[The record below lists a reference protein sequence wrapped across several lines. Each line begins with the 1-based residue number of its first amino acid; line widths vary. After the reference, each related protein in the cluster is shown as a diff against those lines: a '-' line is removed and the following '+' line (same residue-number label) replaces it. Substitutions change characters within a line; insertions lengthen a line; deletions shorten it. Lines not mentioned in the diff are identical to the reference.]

1 MATYRAICDIWL
13 PNNTYAQ
20 AGDIISDVAGA
31 GVPIPVGWTPCLGVD
46 PQDSAAQQA
55 FFNAGPG
62 SSGQAEHGALS
73 TVFAGNRWSGINVA
87 APQIYW
93 KPAVQGG
100 VSGFVLH
107 GAEGL
112 GFKS

>member
-1 MATYRAICDIWL
+1 VLRQHRCASSREGSDA
-13 PNNTYAQ
+13 
-20 AGDIISDVAGA
+20 AGSA
-31 GVPIPVGWTPCLGVD
+31 GVPIPVGWVPCLGVD

-73 TVFAGNRWSGINVA
+73 TVFAGNRWSGIAVA
-87 APQIYW
+87 PPAIYW

-100 VSGFVLH
+100 VRGFVLH

-112 GFKS
+112 GFKSG